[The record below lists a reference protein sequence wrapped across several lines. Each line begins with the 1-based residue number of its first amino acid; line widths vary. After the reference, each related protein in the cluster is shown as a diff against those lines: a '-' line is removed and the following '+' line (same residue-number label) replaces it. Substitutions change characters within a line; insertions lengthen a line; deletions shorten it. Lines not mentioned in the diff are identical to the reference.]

1 MKIRKIE
8 HIGLACRSTEDA
20 ERFYSGLLG
29 LPVVARETL
38 EDQKL
43 RVVKV
48 AAGESVLE
56 LLQPLDGETVITKFL
71 ATRGEGV
78 HHVCFEVED
87 VVEAT
92 AELRAKGC
100 TPLWDEPR
108 PGAGGRRVNFLRPKD
123 AHGVL
128 IELNQPPEPG
138 DSAKK

>member
-8 HIGLACRSTEDA
+8 HIGLACRSVQDA
-20 ERFYSGLLG
+20 EKFYSDALG
-29 LPVVARETL
+29 LPVVERETL

-43 RVVKV
+43 KIVKV

-56 LLQPLDGETVITKFL
+56 LLQPLDGELIISKFL

-78 HHVCFEVED
+78 HHVCFEVDD
-87 VVEAT
+87 VNEAT
-92 AELRAKGC
+92 AELRAKGYQ
-100 TPLWDEPR
+100 PLWDQPR

-128 IELNQPPEPG
+128 IELNQPPAAGESG
-138 DSAKK
+138 KK